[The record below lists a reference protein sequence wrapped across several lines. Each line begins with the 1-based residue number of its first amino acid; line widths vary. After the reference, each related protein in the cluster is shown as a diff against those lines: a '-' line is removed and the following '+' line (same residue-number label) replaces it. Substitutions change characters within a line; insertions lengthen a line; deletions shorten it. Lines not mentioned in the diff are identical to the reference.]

1 MRNTNKGAVALEYG
15 ENEVP
20 IVSAKGEEDLA
31 EMILEEARR
40 QDVYIAEDPRLLAA
54 LSQLDIENEIPQ
66 ELYTAVAVILSWAY
80 WLKGMEPGDE
90 KRNEKRT
97 KFKVRGQIAMP

>member
-31 EMILEEARR
+31 EIILEEARR

-97 KFKVRGQIAMP
+97 KFKVRGQI